1 MFIEQ
6 AWNYWVQD
14 WVEKGCTTV
23 QVLKL
28 LSAGRSKERDKKSM
42 KSPQQEHKVH
52 TAGMIR
58 ESTMV
63 REVVGG
69 RILLQPKKAF
79 LTNRTLRWALLKNE
93 EDFNRTVFGKFSHF
107 I

>member
-6 AWNYWVQD
+6 AWNYWAQD
-14 WVEKGCTTV
+14 WVERGYTTV

-28 LSAGRSKERDKKSM
+28 LSRSHGRDKKSM

-52 TAGMIR
+52 TAGMVR

-63 REVVGG
+63 GEVVGG
-69 RILLQPKKAF
+69 KILL
-79 LTNRTLRWALLKNE
+79 
-93 EDFNRTVFGKFSHF
+93 
-107 I
+107 